1 MLPTFADP
9 PLHSPLSPM
18 PSDLRETAG
27 FPRKPLGRT
36 RTLRRA
42 AARGAIAAVERIV
55 VERTDAG
62 FADSL

>member
-1 MLPTFADP
+1 
-9 PLHSPLSPM
+9 M